1 MKIKLLPALLTRREM
16 LVPMC
21 ALLASGMQADGALA
35 TGVTSNWRAFA
46 MSGKK
51 DSFQMSGTSMV
62 VGDVAVANADYD
74 GDDDDDDS
82 NSHNVGTG
90 SLRTFRL
97 DGSAMITGSL
107 SFDTRASGQV
117 TAPAMVQGGYVS
129 NWPTDSSMISQA
141 NAAKSQALYYSGLSN
156 AGFSPAPG
164 TIKTS
169 SNLTLSGGLALN
181 VLNLNELSLSG
192 NSILTISGGV
202 GQQFVINVEKK
213 FSLSGNSKIV
223 LSGGVDPLDVV
234 FNFEGKKATMSGNTS
249 LNGVLMAANGEFQ
262 GSGNAVVKGQVIA
275 SEIKLT
281 GNSKIVSP

>member
-1 MKIKLLPALLTRREM
+1 MKIKMLPALLMRREM
-16 LVPMC
+16 LIPMC

-62 VGDVAVANADYD
+62 VGNVAVANAAYD
-74 GDDDDDDS
+74 SDDDDDDS

-90 SLRTFRL
+90 ALRTFML
-97 DGSAMITGSL
+97 SGNAMVTGNL
-107 SFDTRASGQV
+107 SFHTTASGQV

-129 NWPTDSSMISQA
+129 NWATDSSMLSQA
-141 NAAKSQALYYSGLSN
+141 NAAKSQALYYCGLSN
-156 AGFSPAPG
+156 AGFSPAPS

-192 NSILTISGGV
+192 NSILTIAGSTGR
-202 GQQFVINVEKK
+202 QFVFNVDTK

-223 LSGGVDPLDVV
+223 LGMNVDPLDVI
-234 FNFEGKKATMSGNTS
+234 FNFKGKKATMSGNTS

-275 SEIKLT
+275 DEIKLT